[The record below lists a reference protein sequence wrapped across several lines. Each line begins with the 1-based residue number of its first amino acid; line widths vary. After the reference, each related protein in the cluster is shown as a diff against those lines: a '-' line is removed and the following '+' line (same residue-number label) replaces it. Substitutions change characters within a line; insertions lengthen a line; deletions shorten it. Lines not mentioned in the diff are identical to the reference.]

1 MAMTKAKPVTK
12 EKEKKVVV
20 MPEKL
25 ESGLYSK
32 ETKFTKEQYAQL
44 LMETGME
51 ARSCVAQST
60 VFFKG
65 TVVDTKVEFRTG
77 EEIVKKYLSG
87 NSKIKKE
94 ITLQFE
100 GMTEEDLKM
109 QPKSVKLSNWIDTL
123 RLAVFI
129 DESTANL
136 FKSFPNAGKT
146 LLERASKGQ
155 KTLTSKL
162 YNKQP
167 ETITEDELRIAVTTM
182 TNKMGI
188 AAILGCEYG
197 DITPQEAISILN
209 NKKKD
214 LDKEIISKREKEYYA
229 KKKEEDTIVE

>member
-1 MAMTKAKPVTK
+1 MAMTKAKTVTK

-44 LMETGME
+44 LIETGME

-60 VFFKG
+60 LFFKG
-65 TVVDTKVEFRTG
+65 SQPDTKVDTRTG

-94 ITLQFE
+94 IIMQFD

-129 DESTANL
+129 DADTANL
-136 FKSFPNAGKT
+136 FKSFPNAGLS
-146 LLERASKGQ
+146 LLDRASKGQ
-155 KTLTSKL
+155 KTLVAKL
-162 YNKQP
+162 YNKQSD
-167 ETITEDELRIAVTTM
+167 TITEAEIKATVTTM
-182 TNKMGI
+182 TNKLGI
-188 AAILGCEYG
+188 AAILGTEYG

-209 NKKKD
+209 NKKKEI
-214 LDKEIISKREKEYYA
+214 DKETIDKREKDYYA
-229 KKKEEDTIVE
+229 KLKEDAIVE

>member
-1 MAMTKAKPVTK
+1 MAMTKAKTVTK
-12 EKEKKVVV
+12 EKEKKVVT

-44 LMETGME
+44 LIETGME

-60 VFFKG
+60 LFFKG
-65 TVVDTKVEFRTG
+65 AVVDTKVEFRTG

-94 ITLQFE
+94 IIMQFD

-129 DESTANL
+129 DSDTANL
-136 FKSFPNAGKT
+136 FKSFPNAGLS
-146 LLERASKGQ
+146 LLDRASKGQ
-155 KTLTSKL
+155 KTLVAKL
-162 YNKQP
+162 YNKQSD
-167 ETITEDELRIAVTTM
+167 TITEAEIKATVTTM
-182 TNKMGI
+182 TNKLGI
-188 AAILGCEYG
+188 AAILGTEYG

-209 NKKKD
+209 NKKKEI
-214 LDKEIISKREKEYYA
+214 DKEIIAKREKDYYA
-229 KKKEEDTIVE
+229 KLKEDAVVE

>member
-1 MAMTKAKPVTK
+1 MAMTKAKTVTK
-12 EKEKKVVV
+12 EKEKKVIT
-20 MPEKL
+20 MPERL

-44 LMETGME
+44 LIETGME

-60 VFFKG
+60 LFFKG
-65 TVVDTKVEFRTG
+65 AVVDTKVEFRTG

-94 ITLQFE
+94 IIMQFD

-129 DESTANL
+129 DSDTANL
-136 FKSFPNAGKT
+136 FKSFPNAGLS
-146 LLERASKGQ
+146 LLDRASKGQ
-155 KTLTSKL
+155 KTLVAKL
-162 YNKQP
+162 YNKQSD
-167 ETITEDELRIAVTTM
+167 TITEAEIKATVTTM
-182 TNKMGI
+182 TNKLGI
-188 AAILGCEYG
+188 AAILGTEYG

-209 NKKKD
+209 NKKKEI
-214 LDKEIISKREKEYYA
+214 DKEIIAKREKDYYA
-229 KKKEEDTIVE
+229 KLKEDAVVE

>member
-1 MAMTKAKPVTK
+1 MAMTKAKAVTK

-44 LMETGME
+44 LIETGME

-60 VFFKG
+60 LFFKG
-65 TVVDTKVEFRTG
+65 AQPDTKVDVRTG

-87 NSKIKKE
+87 NSKIKKQ
-94 ITLQFE
+94 IVMQFD

-129 DESTANL
+129 DADTANL
-136 FKSFPNAGKT
+136 FKSFPNAGLS
-146 LLERASKGQ
+146 LLDRASKGQ
-155 KTLTSKL
+155 KTLVAKL
-162 YNKQP
+162 YNKQSD
-167 ETITEDELRIAVTTM
+167 TITEEEI
-182 TNKMGI
+182 
-188 AAILGCEYG
+188 
-197 DITPQEAISILN
+197 
-209 NKKKD
+209 
-214 LDKEIISKREKEYYA
+214 KEIYQKRNDAFRKNIKNIL
-229 KKKEEDTIVE
+229 KKFLNFN

>member
-1 MAMTKAKPVTK
+1 
-12 EKEKKVVV
+12 

-32 ETKFTKEQYAQL
+32 EVRFTKEQYAQL
-44 LMETGME
+44 LKDIGME
-51 ARSCVAQST
+51 SRSAVAQST

-65 TVVDTKVEFRTG
+65 AVVDTKVEFRTG

-94 ITLQFE
+94 IILQFE

-129 DESTANL
+129 DEDTANL

-155 KTLTSKL
+155 KTLASKL
-162 YNKQP
+162 YNKQSD
-167 ETITEDELRIAVTTM
+167 TITEDELKPVVTTM

-214 LDKEIISKREKEYYA
+214 MDKEIISKREKEYYA
-229 KKKEEDTIVE
+229 KKKEEEKIVD